1 MSTINLPTK
10 SINNIVDVDN
20 PMLIVSVDSAI
31 DTLNKLANAKDDKPT
46 GLRTLFAS
54 PRYDGINTNFKYEY
68 CFINKINKKPI
79 TFINPNV
86 KYWYITFKFHTEK
99 TIRVLVPGFVKFYS
113 LNNMAFVPV
122 EFMKKSDLLVDTQEW
137 MVQVLEKEEVTAEE
151 ALELNKDEFY
161 NFTIN
166 SNSDNYMLQ
175 FYFNDILAS
184 ISYNNYD
191 KE

>member
-1 MSTINLPTK
+1 
-10 SINNIVDVDN
+10 
-20 PMLIVSVDSAI
+20 
-31 DTLNKLANAKDDKPT
+31 
-46 GLRTLFAS
+46 
-54 PRYDGINTNFKYEY
+54 
-68 CFINKINKKPI
+68 
-79 TFINPNV
+79 
-86 KYWYITFKFHTEK
+86 
-99 TIRVLVPGFVKFYS
+99 
-113 LNNMAFVPV
+113 
-122 EFMKKSDLLVDTQEW
+122 
-137 MVQVLEKEEVTAEE
+137 MVQVVEKEEVTAEE